1 MPADPASRPTG
12 ALVVSLDFELAWGVH
27 DSLGRDG
34 SYRAH
39 LLGARAAVPALLD
52 AFAHYDVAATWATVG
67 FLFAESREE
76 LEVHAP
82 PPELRPAYADPRR
95 DPYRLS
101 RGENEREDP
110 LSYAPSLIRS
120 IAAAPRQEVG
130 SHTFSHYYC
139 LEPGQT
145 MAAFRAD
152 LSAAVS
158 IAAARN
164 LRLRSLVVP
173 RHQVR
178 EDYLPA
184 VAEAGFAVHRRNEA
198 HPLARPRRSGRDPLW
213 TRGARLLDAYLPL
226 TGANAV
232 PWSSLRP
239 DRHGLSDVRESRF
252 LRPASRRLAALEPLR
267 TGRIVRAMREAAR
280 TGAVFH
286 LWWHPHNFGVDLE
299 TNLDALR
306 IVLRAFEEFRQRYG
320 FASLTMSD
328 AADRAARLA
337 DVETPARRDGPTRGD
352 VAAHDG
358 RPGRRGTTDA

>member
-1 MPADPASRPTG
+1 
-12 ALVVSLDFELAWGVH
+12 VSLDFELAWGVH

-34 SYRAH
+34 SYRSH
-39 LLGARAAVPALLD
+39 LLGAREAVPALLD
-52 AFAHYDVAATWATVG
+52 AFARHDVAATWATVG
-67 FLFAESREE
+67 FLFAESRDE
-76 LEVHAP
+76 LEAHAP
-82 PPELRPAYADPRR
+82 PPELRPAYGDPRR
-95 DPYRLS
+95 DPYRLP
-101 RGENEREDP
+101 RGESERDDP

-145 MAAFRAD
+145 LAAFRAD
-152 LSAAVS
+152 LRAAAS

-164 LRLRSLVVP
+164 VRLRSLVVP

-184 VAEAGFAVHRRNEA
+184 IAEAGFTVHRRNEA
-198 HPLARPRRSGRDPLW
+198 NPLARPRASGRDPLW
-213 TRGARLLDAYLPL
+213 VRGARLLDAYVPL

-232 PWSSLRP
+232 PWSSLRR

-280 TGAVFH
+280 RGAVLH
-286 LWWHPHNFGVDLE
+286 LWWHPHNFGVDLAR
-299 TNLDALR
+299 N
-306 IVLRAFEEFRQRYG
+306 LRALNTILGAYG
-320 FASLTMSD
+320 ELRDDFGFVSSTMSGAAERAEGAAPVD
-328 AADRAARLA
+328 AA
-337 DVETPARRDGPTRGD
+337 G
-352 VAAHDG
+352 
-358 RPGRRGTTDA
+358 PGRAGGRSSSRPAPGRGSTDA